1 MYKLHPLYCYM
12 SFQLLFQYPL
22 LSSHNLFLSFQHLF
36 LSSQCLTL
44 GSRNFVDYII
54 WKTLFKSHWI
64 TVSHTQLYKCC
75 GLRAISTGNPVLIR
89 PASHV
94 KMLCFNIRIATFLLI
109 NLMSNQISWIP
120 DWDDKKRRDA
130 GMRGL
135 L

>member
-22 LSSHNLFLSFQHLF
+22 LSSHNLF

-64 TVSHTQLYKCC
+64 TVSHTQLYECC
-75 GLRAISTGNPVLIR
+75 GLRAISTRNPVLIR

-109 NLMSNQISWIP
+109 NLMYNQISWIP
-120 DWDDKKRRDA
+120 VSSTGMTRRE
-130 GMRGL
+130 GML
-135 L
+135 E

>member
-1 MYKLHPLYCYM
+1 MYKLYPLYCYM

-22 LSSHNLFLSFQHLF
+22 LSSHNIF

-64 TVSHTQLYKCC
+64 TVSHTQLYECC

-89 PASHV
+89 PASHI

>member
-22 LSSHNLFLSFQHLF
+22 LSSHNLFLS
-36 LSSQCLTL
+36 SQCLTL
-44 GSRNFVDYII
+44 GSRNFVDDII
-54 WKTLFKSHWI
+54 CKTLFKSHWI

>member
-22 LSSHNLFLSFQHLF
+22 LSSHNLF

-64 TVSHTQLYKCC
+64 TVSHTQLYECC

-120 DWDDKKRRDA
+120 VSSTGMTRRE
-130 GMRGL
+130 GML
-135 L
+135 E

>member
-1 MYKLHPLYCYM
+1 M

-22 LSSHNLFLSFQHLF
+22 LSSHNLF

-64 TVSHTQLYKCC
+64 TVSHTQLYECC
-75 GLRAISTGNPVLIR
+75 GLRAISTRNPVLIR

-109 NLMSNQISWIP
+109 NLMYNQISWIP
-120 DWDDKKRRDA
+120 VSSTGMTRRE
-130 GMRGL
+130 GML
-135 L
+135 E

>member
-22 LSSHNLFLSFQHLF
+22 LSFHNLF
-36 LSSQCLTL
+36 LSSQCQAL

-64 TVSHTQLYKCC
+64 TVSHTQLYECC

>member
-22 LSSHNLFLSFQHLF
+22 LSSQHLF

-64 TVSHTQLYKCC
+64 TVSHTQLYECC

>member
-1 MYKLHPLYCYM
+1 MCKLHPLYCYM

-22 LSSHNLFLSFQHLF
+22 LSSHNLFLSSQHLF
-36 LSSQCLTL
+36 LSSQCQAL

-120 DWDDKKRRDA
+120 VSSTGMTRRE
-130 GMRGL
+130 GML
-135 L
+135 E

>member
-22 LSSHNLFLSFQHLF
+22 LSSHNLFLS
-36 LSSQCLTL
+36 SQCLTL
-44 GSRNFVDYII
+44 GSRNFVDDII

>member
-1 MYKLHPLYCYM
+1 MYKLD
-12 SFQLLFQYPL
+12 LLLKEQ
-22 LSSHNLFLSFQHLF
+22 QTV
-36 LSSQCLTL
+36 SSQCLTL

-54 WKTLFKSHWI
+54 WKTLFKLQWI
-64 TVSHTQLYKCC
+64 SVSHTQLYECC
-75 GLRAISTGNPVLIR
+75 GLRAIFTGKPVLR

-94 KMLCFNIRIATFLLI
+94 TSSKMLCFNIRLATFLLI

-120 DWDDKKRRDA
+120 VSSTGMTGLDDKDRRWDDKTRRDA

>member
-22 LSSHNLFLSFQHLF
+22 LSSHNLFLSFQHPF
-36 LSSQCLTL
+36 SSCHPSL

-64 TVSHTQLYKCC
+64 TVSHTQLYECC

>member
-22 LSSHNLFLSFQHLF
+22 LSSHNLFLS
-36 LSSQCLTL
+36 SQCLKL
-44 GSRNFVDYII
+44 ESRNFVDYII

-64 TVSHTQLYKCC
+64 TVSHTQLYECC

>member
-12 SFQLLFQYPL
+12 SFQLLFQYLL
-22 LSSHNLFLSFQHLF
+22 LSSHNLFLS
-36 LSSQCLTL
+36 SQCQAL

-120 DWDDKKRRDA
+120 NWDDKKRRDA

>member
-1 MYKLHPLYCYM
+1 M

-22 LSSHNLFLSFQHLF
+22 LSSHNLF

-64 TVSHTQLYKCC
+64 TVSHTQLYECC

-120 DWDDKKRRDA
+120 VSSTGMTRRE
-130 GMRGL
+130 GML
-135 L
+135 E

>member
-22 LSSHNLFLSFQHLF
+22 LSSQHLF
-36 LSSQCLTL
+36 LSSQCQAL
-44 GSRNFVDYII
+44 GFRNFINYII

-64 TVSHTQLYKCC
+64 TVSHTQLYECC

-120 DWDDKKRRDA
+120 VLDTGMTRRE
-130 GMRGL
+130 GML
-135 L
+135 E